1 MTQKYQLTEV
11 ELNLLW
17 EMSRMT
23 KEKEVFQISTNVKTF
38 ELILNDLEKIDEERL
53 DALVTLRE
61 KLNFNSDNP
70 KLIVTTSRQLAVG
83 TELKISGKISGQTKQ
98 LEFQAVAQLNTPNY
112 LFVKVMDEGE
122 VVKIDKLSSLT
133 VKFRPLRQK
142 MVYQF
147 HATLQNTGANSLLR
161 IEHSNKVKIVE
172 EL

>member
-1 MTQKYQLTEV
+1 
-11 ELNLLW
+11 
-17 EMSRMT
+17 
-23 KEKEVFQISTNVKTF
+23 
-38 ELILNDLEKIDEERL
+38 
-53 DALVTLRE
+53 
-61 KLNFNSDNP
+61 
-70 KLIVTTSRQLAVG
+70 
-83 TELKISGKISGQTKQ
+83 
-98 LEFQAVAQLNTPNY
+98 
-112 LFVKVMDEGE
+112 MDEGD